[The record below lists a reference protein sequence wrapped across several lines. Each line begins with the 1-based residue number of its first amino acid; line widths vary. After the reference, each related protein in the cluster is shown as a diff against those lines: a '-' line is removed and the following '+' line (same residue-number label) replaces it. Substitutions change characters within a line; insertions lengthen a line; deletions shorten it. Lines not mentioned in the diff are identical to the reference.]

1 MAYSSYSPFKPIRSF
16 TSSKSMGGVNQA
28 PLTSPSLYLPRFVIK
43 TCISINIHILFIK
56 NSHKKSSSVL
66 SADTQNRLVNPF
78 RTTVWINICLQNI
91 RKPLIFH
98 KQTLQLSPYD
108 SVK

>member
-1 MAYSSYSPFKPIRSF
+1 MAYSSYSTFKPIRSF
-16 TSSKSMGGVNQA
+16 TYSKSMGGKNQT
-28 PLTSPSLYLPRFVIK
+28 PLNSPSLYLLRFVIK
-43 TCISINIHILFIK
+43 TYIDIYIKIHYIK
-56 NSHKKSSSVL
+56 NSHKKSSSFL

>member
-16 TSSKSMGGVNQA
+16 TSSKSMGGVNQE
-28 PLTSPSLYLPRFVIK
+28 PMISPSLYLPRFVIN
-43 TCISINIHILFIK
+43 TCISIETHIHFIK
-56 NSHKKSSSVL
+56 NSHKKSISLL
-66 SADTQNRLVNPF
+66 SADTQMGFVNPF

-91 RKPLIFH
+91 RRPLIFH

-108 SVK
+108 SIK